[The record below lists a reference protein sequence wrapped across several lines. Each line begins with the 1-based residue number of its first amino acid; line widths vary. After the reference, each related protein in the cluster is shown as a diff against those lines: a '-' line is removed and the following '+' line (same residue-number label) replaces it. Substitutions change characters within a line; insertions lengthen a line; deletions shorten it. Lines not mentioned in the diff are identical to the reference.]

1 MREDFEYEDLEP
13 SDDEFDI
20 EDVLEYDEDEEDL
33 EEEDYEEED
42 EDSYSDDDSDD
53 IDGFTPLSDEEL
65 EGEDDGLDEL
75 SREFVG
81 QLVEKIMSFMKLLV
95 GHELHA
101 YQKPL
106 ARRIIESVII
116 NDGEEI
122 TALASRQS
130 GKSETVADTVATLM
144 VILPRDR
151 KSTRLNSSHTDISRM
166 PSSA

>member
-1 MREDFEYEDLEP
+1 MLFR
-13 SDDEFDI
+13 S
-20 EDVLEYDEDEEDL
+20 
-33 EEEDYEEED
+33 
-42 EDSYSDDDSDD
+42 DSYDNDDSDD
-53 IDGFTPLSDEEL
+53 DDSADGFTPLSDEEL

-95 GHELHA
+95 GHDLHP

-144 VILPRDR
+144 VILPRLAKLFPDLLG
-151 KSTRLNSSHTDISRM
+151 KFGDGIWVGMFAPVQAQAETLYSRTEIGR
-166 PSSA
+166 AHV